1 MANSIATT
9 RIEELLSEI
18 LKWIKFAG
26 AKEVR
31 EVLASTLDTDQ
42 KRVIY
47 HLSDGNR
54 GSVEIANLAK
64 TSDRTVRRHWESWVR
79 TGIVDS
85 LKVRGGERYKKSF
98 ELEDF
103 GIRVPDVQTAKLEND
118 TTQAQRLTVST
129 EQEQEKEEGV

>member
-1 MANSIATT
+1 MADSTST
-9 RIEELLSEI
+9 SRIEQLLSEI

-54 GSVEIANLAK
+54 GSVEIARLAN
-64 TSDRTVRRHWESWVR
+64 TSDRTVRRYWESWAR
-79 TGIVDS
+79 QGIVDP
-85 LKVRGGERYKKSF
+85 LRVRGGERYKKSF

-103 GIRVPDVQTAKLEND
+103 GIRVPEISNQISVESN
-118 TTQAQRLTVST
+118 SSH
-129 EQEQEKEEGV
+129 EEGGDTR